1 MKEKMSVSEA
11 MEILKDA
18 GKKAINESYL
28 EEAGVEELYELAM
41 KTLAF
46 ADQVHCWHWCCQSGF
61 QHTHFEAIYDALR
74 DFADELVEVCLAS
87 GKNIRYSIQSEM
99 KADSMNFEA
108 QEAVEEIEDFI
119 DEIQST
125 GEKFDDYSEITA
137 VFDDISK
144 TLSKELGLIKNFV

>member
-1 MKEKMSVSEA
+1 MKEKMTVSEA
-11 MEILKDA
+11 LEILKGS

-28 EEAGVEELYELAM
+28 EEANVEELYELAG
-41 KTLAF
+41 KSLQC

-74 DFADELVEVCLAS
+74 GFADELVEVCLAS
-87 GKNIRYSIQSEM
+87 GKNIRFNLQSEM

-119 DEIQST
+119 DEIQAT
-125 GEKFDDYSEITA
+125 GGKFEDYSEITA

-144 TLSKELGLIKNFV
+144 TLSKELGLIKNFI